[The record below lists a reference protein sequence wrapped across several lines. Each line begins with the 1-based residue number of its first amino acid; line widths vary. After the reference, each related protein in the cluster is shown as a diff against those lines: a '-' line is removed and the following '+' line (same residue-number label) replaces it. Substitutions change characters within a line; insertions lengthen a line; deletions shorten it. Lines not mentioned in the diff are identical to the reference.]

1 MTVSTPVAEVAG
13 VCDVTLS
20 LPHLLGGEGVVA
32 SFPLPLSQNEEA
44 QLQASVQVVS
54 GSIQELET

>member
-1 MTVSTPVAEVAG
+1 MSTPVAEVAG